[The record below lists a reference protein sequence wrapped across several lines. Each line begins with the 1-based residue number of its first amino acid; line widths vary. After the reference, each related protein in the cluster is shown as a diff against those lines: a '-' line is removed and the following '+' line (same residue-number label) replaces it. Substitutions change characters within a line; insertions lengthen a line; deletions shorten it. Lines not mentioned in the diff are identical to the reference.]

1 MAVSEVSVHDAGGGE
16 PHGSRHA
23 TTVGISPA
31 LLGMVLFIASEVMFF
46 GGLFGAYFTLRSAAP
61 EWPPPGTIELDP
73 WYAGVITV
81 ILVSSS
87 FTMQFGVWAVRRGDT
102 KGLIR
107 WLIITLLLGAGF
119 LAGQANEYR
128 MLIEEGLTLRSG
140 VFGSTFFTLTGFH
153 GAHVTGGAIFIFIVL
168 LRARSRQ
175 FTPARHDAVEMASYY
190 WHFVD
195 VVWIGLF
202 STIYLLGR

>member
-1 MAVSEVSVHDAGGGE
+1 MAVSEASVHGRGGQPAAGG
-16 PHGSRHA
+16 HGTA
-23 TTVGISPA
+23 IGISPA

-61 EWPPPGTIELDP
+61 EWPPPGSVHLD
-73 WYAGVITV
+73 WVYAGVITV

-87 FTMQFGVWAVRRGDT
+87 FTMQFGVWAVR
-102 KGLIR
+102 KGNNRALVG
-107 WLIITLLLGAGF
+107 WLVVTLVLGATF
-119 LAGQANEYR
+119 LAGQGYEYSQ
-128 MLIEEGLTLRSG
+128 LIHEGMTLRSG
-140 VFGSTFFTLTGFH
+140 VFGSTFYTLTGFH

-168 LRARSRQ
+168 LRARSGQ
-175 FTPARHDAVEMASYY
+175 FTPARHDSVEMASYY

-195 VVWIGLF
+195 VVWIGLY

>member
-1 MAVSEVSVHDAGGGE
+1 MAVSEVSVSGAGGAE
-16 PHGSRHA
+16 PAHGHGNA
-23 TTVGISPA
+23 VGISPA

-46 GGLFGAYFTLRSAAP
+46 GGLFGAYFTLRSGTAHWAP
-61 EWPPPGTIELDP
+61 PEGIELDP
-73 WYAGVITV
+73 WYAGAITV
-81 ILVSSS
+81 ALVSSS

-102 KGLIR
+102 KALVR
-107 WLIITLLLGAGF
+107 WLIVTLLLGAVF

-128 MLIEEGLTLRSG
+128 MLIHEGLTLRSG

-168 LRARSRQ
+168 LRARSGQ
-175 FTPARHDAVEMASYY
+175 FTPARHDSVEMSSYY

-195 VVWIGLF
+195 VVWIGLY

>member
-1 MAVSEVSVHDAGGGE
+1 MAVSEADVRGPGGAE
-16 PHGSRHA
+16 PATGHGA
-23 TTVGISPA
+23 AVGISPA

-61 EWPPPGTIELDP
+61 EWPPPGTPELDP
-73 WYAGVITV
+73 WYAGAITV
-81 ILVSSS
+81 ALVSSS
-87 FTMQFGVWAVRRGDT
+87 FTMQFGVWAVRRGDN
-102 KGLIR
+102 KALIR
-107 WLIITLLLGAGF
+107 WLIITLVLGATF

-128 MLIEEGLTLRSG
+128 MLIEEGMTLRSG

-175 FTPARHDAVEMASYY
+175 FTPARHDSVEMASYY

-195 VVWIGLF
+195 VVWI
-202 STIYLLGR
+202 

>member
-1 MAVSEVSVHDAGGGE
+1 MAVVDTASLQERPASEHHKPG
-16 PHGSRHA
+16 
-23 TTVGISPA
+23 GISSS

-46 GGLFGAYFTLRSAAP
+46 GGLFGAYFTIRSAATQ
-61 EWPPPGTIELDP
+61 WPPEGTPHLET
-73 WYAGVITV
+73 WYAAVLTT

-87 FTMQFGVWAVRRGDT
+87 VTMQFGVWAIRRTDQ
-102 KGLIR
+102 R
-107 WLIITLLLGAGF
+107 RLLLWLVVTLVLGLGF

-128 MLIEEGLTLRSG
+128 TLIGEGMTLSSG

-153 GAHVTGGAIFIFIVL
+153 GAHVAGGAAFILIVL
-168 LRARSRQ
+168 LRARSGQ
-175 FTPARHDAVEMASYY
+175 FTARHHDTVEMASYY

-202 STIYLLGR
+202 STIYLLR

>member
-1 MAVSEVSVHDAGGGE
+1 MAVVDTASLEERPADEHHKPG
-16 PHGSRHA
+16 
-23 TTVGISPA
+23 GISSS

-46 GGLFGAYFTLRSAAP
+46 GGLFGAYFTIRSAAP
-61 EWPPPGTIELDP
+61 RWPPEGTPHLTT
-73 WYAGVITV
+73 WYAAVLTA

-87 FTMQFGVWAVRRGDT
+87 VTMQFGVWAIRRNDSRR
-102 KGLIR
+102 LML
-107 WLIITLLLGAGF
+107 WLAVSLLLGLCF

-128 MLIEEGLTLRSG
+128 MLIEEGMTLSSG

-153 GAHVTGGAIFIFIVL
+153 GAHVAGGACFILIVL
-168 LRARSRQ
+168 LRARSGQ
-175 FTPARHDAVEMASYY
+175 FTARHHDTVEMASYY

-202 STIYLLGR
+202 STIYLLR